1 VYKLEKLKPK
11 RKNKF
16 KYFLL
21 AHILTLFFVVGNFSF
36 AADLPAEEAGDNS
49 YFGQKN
55 TYSEPFSK
63 LVEFLNDKK
72 KELGNYD
79 ESFGG
84 VKFFLR
90 KNSSNLSADEAGGI
104 KFASESDFINS
115 SFLSAT
121 FESVKSFIN
130 DKPKQY
136 FSNILDSAKGFIFS
150 KDSQNSF
157 EYEAPTREENA
168 KEIENLKQQ
177 YDEAISQA
185 GALNQKFILLKSETE
200 KIKNSGALVMQPTA
214 GEKDVE
220 NTIKI
225 LEMIVS
231 GLPDGQTGAPGLPQG
246 ELDSKISEIRTE
258 LNNLNTNLTNRIN
271 NLSSDTNRQ
280 TASAFQSISLTN
292 RIDNLSGTRLTNITV
307 SGVTGL
313 ADADIPD
320 GITASNYLLL
330 TGGTLSGSLTGT
342 SASFSSTL
350 TVTASTT
357 FNGIEYKWPSSDGTA
372 NQALVTNGA
381 GGLSWTTISGGSGSG
396 VPDWNKQTNYGV
408 LTLTAS
414 TTIPYWAKDAFYA
427 SSTSVFQGLATFGN
441 ASTSQISAT
450 NSYLGTVLSG
460 TWNGT
465 AISNQ
470 YGGTGLDSS
479 ALTGLA
485 QIVSGT
491 WSASSTL
498 STAYGG
504 TGWNSIQTNT
514 LLLGNGAGRI
524 ATTTSG
530 TDGYVLALSAG
541 VPTWLATSTLSTI
554 TGTLT
559 VGKGGTGQT
568 SFGQGWLHSDGTTL
582 TSSTSPTVNYIVATS
597 TTNNSTFAGNIGI
610 GTTSPYAKLSV
621 SGDTALDSMFV
632 NFASSSAPSLTLNY
646 LKSATSTIPSNTN
659 YAWSISTSTSASP
672 IFSISTLG
680 SGSNL
685 NATTTINGGLN
696 LDNGAILYDYSSGI
710 TTINSLEAGPMNFDN
725 DAGIITAFDLPIVS
739 ASAGTVES
747 YSFNIA
753 ASSTPN
759 LTVYGESNGS
769 AGVQNQRIGIGTTT
783 PWRTL
788 SVNGTVGFSSTL
800 SATTT
805 NANDLCIDVVTFQ
818 ITRRTTDCSGASSL
832 RYKQNVEKL
841 SYGLE
846 DLMKLN
852 PVSFQ
857 YTEAFAPTD
866 RKRKI
871 GFIAEEV
878 APFIPEVVAYDDLGR
893 PDSIDYPKLTS
904 VLAKAIQELNLK
916 VDSLSLTASSTALT
930 EPSSGLF
937 SWIVNKFAEVFGI
950 IFEKDT
956 IKAKNICVGE
966 TCVTE
971 DQFKSVFANSQSSSQ
986 ISSSSS
992 SSSSQT
998 VSSSSSSSVGDE
1010 GSSSSLSSSS
1020 ESSSSSITSS
1030 ESSQPAISSFSS
1042 AASQSSTASTSSE
1055 ISYSSDLSSSSEAS
1069 LSALPTGQAGGE
1081 ADAASSLSSGSSL
1094 EQSSASSSEGS
1105 SE

>member
-659 YAWSISTSTSASP
+659 YAWSIATSTSASP

-788 SVNGTVGFSSTL
+788 SVNGTAALQNITVAVGAGSLCRSSSNEVTY
-800 SATTT
+800 
-805 NANDLCIDVVTFQ
+805 NAADTCL
-818 ITRRTTDCSGASSL
+818 SSL
-832 RYKQNVEKL
+832 RSTKHNIENLTV
-841 SYGLE
+841 SGL
-846 DLMKLN
+846 DIINALQ
-852 PVSFQ
+852 PVSFV
-857 YTEAFAPTD
+857 YNEEYGDD
-866 RKRKI
+866 RIRY
-871 GFIAEEV
+871 GFIADDAAIVDEHFATFNGAVMSGIDDRAILSV
-878 APFIPEVVAYDDLGR
+878 AV
-893 PDSIDYPKLTS
+893 
-904 VLAKAIQELNLK
+904 KAIKELNLK
-916 VDSLSLTASSTALT
+916 VIDLEASVAST

-937 SWIVNKFAEVFGI
+937 SWFVSKFAEVFGI

-971 DQFKSVFANSQSSSQ
+971 EQFKTVFANSQSSSVSSSSLSSV

-992 SSSSQT
+992 SSSS
-998 VSSSSSSSVGDE
+998 VAASSSVTSVGND

-1030 ESSQPAISSFSS
+1030 ESSQPAISSSSS
-1042 AASQSSTASTSSE
+1042 AASQSSSLPNEQASSAAST
-1055 ISYSSDLSSSSEAS
+1055 SSDLSSSSEAS
-1069 LSALPTGQAGGE
+1069 LPAGE
-1081 ADAASSLSSGSSL
+1081 ADAASSLSPGSSS
-1094 EQSSASSSEGS
+1094 EQSSASSSEGA